1 MPVYL
6 LVNSAARRFLM
17 AAGVEGKFLSSF
29 RYLMTL
35 FGIAGIDK
43 QSPSFGAKK
52 CTDICPRTLSV
63 PRSEQFSESEARG
76 KL

>member
-1 MPVYL
+1 MSADKYPCIFSRQMATIVYI
-6 LVNSAARRFLM
+6 V
-17 AAGVEGKFLSSF
+17 
-29 RYLMTL
+29 
-35 FGIAGIDK
+35 
-43 QSPSFGAKK
+43 PFGAKI